1 MESGSFIQSLIGHP
15 LALPAG
21 GGLVAL
27 LALLGLLRWRQRKTS
42 EALNQTPEPDT
53 ESYENA
59 EGQTVD
65 TSEDAPVSSM
75 MYSPS
80 QLDAGGDVDPVAEAD
95 VYLAYGR
102 DKQAEE
108 ILLESIR
115 LHPDRLPVRLKL
127 LEIYAQRN
135 DIPSFNALAATVQ
148 DLTNGVGPDWQQA
161 REMGM
166 RVDPDNPLYM
176 STAEA
181 FPSAGPNTQPPDIDL
196 RFDDEA
202 SSSQTD
208 ADELDRLLQT
218 DTPSQATEVDLDLTQ
233 PAEPVADEAVAAMD
247 FEIDQ
252 TPDTTSPAQPAF
264 AAESTLDFD
273 LDLTDIETPAP
284 AASSAPPADLPS
296 EVKALSLDLD
306 LDLDA
311 PVASASTET
320 PSSPEATGMD
330 VDPLAGFELDENLG
344 GNDPLQTKLS
354 LAEEFQAIG
363 DHDGARSLAEEV
375 EAEATGELKERARAF
390 LAQLS

>member
-1 MESGSFIQSLIGHP
+1 MIGHP

-42 EALNQTPEPDT
+42 EAQHQTAEPDT
-53 ESYENA
+53 EAYENA

-148 DLTNGVGPDWQQA
+148 DLTEGMGPEWQQA
-161 REMGM
+161 REMGL
-166 RVDPDNPLYM
+166 RVDPANPLYL
-176 STAEA
+176 S
-181 FPSAGPNTQPPDIDL
+181 
-196 RFDDEA
+196 
-202 SSSQTD
+202 
-208 ADELDRLLQT
+208 
-218 DTPSQATEVDLDLTQ
+218 
-233 PAEPVADEAVAAMD
+233 
-247 FEIDQ
+247 
-252 TPDTTSPAQPAF
+252 
-264 AAESTLDFD
+264 AAESFPTAG
-273 LDLTDIETPAP
+273 PATE
-284 AASSAPPADLPS
+284 PP
-296 EVKALSLDLD
+296 
-306 LDLDA
+306 
-311 PVASASTET
+311 
-320 PSSPEATGMD
+320 
-330 VDPLAGFELDENLG
+330 
-344 GNDPLQTKLS
+344 
-354 LAEEFQAIG
+354 
-363 DHDGARSLAEEV
+363 
-375 EAEATGELKERARAF
+375 
-390 LAQLS
+390 